1 MLKGMTAV
9 TIRLVATDVA
19 GLLHGEGYLKA
30 KVINCTTVDH
40 INSWVIANYN
50 SSSVGGHYGSLFVE
64 CPSIVKTT

>member
-1 MLKGMTAV
+1 MAAV
-9 TIRLVATDVA
+9 IIGLVATDVA
-19 GLLHGEGYLKA
+19 GLLHGE
-30 KVINCTTVDH
+30 VINCTTVDH

>member
-1 MLKGMTAV
+1 MTAV

-40 INSWVIANYN
+40 IDS
-50 SSSVGGHYGSLFVE
+50 
-64 CPSIVKTT
+64 